1 MSATSAS
8 TIAELDAM
16 FEAIT
21 VKKIAELRAEYEERI
36 HAFSNQLKL
45 LRKPAVVLIGSK
57 FKWISASNT
66 ETYRIAI
73 MTANGLLQVKSVVDG
88 AVECDTSHT
97 IGGTHPLI
105 KKLFANE
112 AEWRA
117 SLPQGNVELS
127 LPSKINK
134 ELHKEEAFLSLSDV
148 EKIDALIKRY
158 KIRHSIIMSP
168 SPQQRLNDAIGRLDY
183 FRATLNKL
191 SYDDM
196 LQQDLFSKNKGLQW
210 LLHSYSQHRKH
221 VAHAG
226 ADADKPM
233 YYYSRN
239 GTGSINAMING
250 KPHFITLFDGKIAT
264 VPISEN
270 WGAVSFYKDFAEM
283 GNPAISVLYH
293 KRVITI

>member
-8 TIAELDAM
+8 TIAELDAV

-21 VKKIAELRAEYEERI
+21 VKKIAELRAEYDEHI
-36 HAFSNQLKL
+36 NALSKQLNQV
-45 LRKPAVVLIGSK
+45 RKPAIVLIGSK
-57 FKWISASNT
+57 FKWISASNNQ
-66 ETYRIAI
+66 TYRIAI
-73 MTANGLLQVKSVVDG
+73 MTANGLLQVKSVVEG
-88 AVECDTSHT
+88 TVECDTSRS

-105 KKLFANE
+105 KTLFANE

-117 SLPQGNVELS
+117 SLPQGNIELS
-127 LPSKINK
+127 LPSKVSK
-134 ELHKEEAFLSLSDV
+134 EPHKEEAFLSLSDV
-148 EKIDALIKRY
+148 EKIDALISRY

-168 SPQQRLNDAIGRLDY
+168 SRQQRLNDAIGRLDY
-183 FRATLNKL
+183 FRATINKL

-196 LQQDLFSKNKGLQW
+196 LQQDLFSKNKGMQW

-221 VAHAG
+221 VAQAG

-239 GTGSINAMING
+239 GTGSINAIING
-250 KPHFITLFDGKIAT
+250 QPHFITLFDGKIAT
-264 VPISEN
+264 VPISEI
-270 WGAVSFYKDFAEM
+270 WGTVSFYKNFAEM

-293 KRVITI
+293 KRVIQI

>member
-36 HAFSNQLKL
+36 HAFSNQLNL
-45 LRKPAVVLIGSK
+45 LRKPVVVLIGSK

-88 AVECDTSHT
+88 AIECDTSQS
-97 IGGTHPLI
+97 IGGKHPLI

-117 SLPQGNVELS
+117 SLPQGNIELS
-127 LPSKINK
+127 LPSKVSN
-134 ELHKEEAFLSLSDV
+134 EPHKEEAFLDLSDV

-158 KIRHSIIMSP
+158 KIRHSIIMSE

-183 FRATLNKL
+183 FRATINKL

-250 KPHFITLFDGKIAT
+250 QAHFITLFDGKIAT

-270 WGAVSFYKDFAEM
+270 WGAVRFYKNFAEM

>member
-1 MSATSAS
+1 MSATTAS

-36 HAFSNQLKL
+36 HAFSNQLNL
-45 LRKPAVVLIGSK
+45 LRKPVVVLIGSK

-88 AVECDTSHT
+88 AIECDTSQS
-97 IGGTHPLI
+97 IGGKHPLI

-117 SLPQGNVELS
+117 SLPQGNIELS
-127 LPSKINK
+127 LPSKVSN
-134 ELHKEEAFLSLSDV
+134 EPHKEEAFLDLSDV

-158 KIRHSIIMSP
+158 KIRHSIIMSE

-183 FRATLNKL
+183 FRATINKL

-250 KPHFITLFDGKIAT
+250 QAHFITLFDGKIAT

-270 WGAVSFYKDFAEM
+270 WGAVRFYKNFAEM

>member
-36 HAFSNQLKL
+36 HEFSNQLNL

-88 AVECDTSHT
+88 AIECDTSQS
-97 IGGTHPLI
+97 IGGKHPLV

-117 SLPQGNVELS
+117 SLPQGNIELS
-127 LPSKINK
+127 LPSKVSN
-134 ELHKEEAFLSLSDV
+134 EPHKEESFLDLSDV

-158 KIRHSIIMSP
+158 KIRHSIIMSE

-183 FRATLNKL
+183 FRATINKL

-210 LLHSYSQHRKH
+210 LLYSYSQHRKH

-250 KPHFITLFDGKIAT
+250 QAHFITLFDGKIAT

-270 WGAVSFYKDFAEM
+270 WGAVRFYKNFAEM
-283 GNPAISVLYH
+283 GNPAISILYH